1 MNHLKRSLALILAF
15 IICLGVISMLS
26 ACETVGTAY
35 YISADGNDENDG
47 LSERSAWK
55 SFKNVKNLVLGE
67 GDRLLLRRGDVW
79 NERLTVRASGTRE
92 HPAKIASYGDKN
104 KAKPMIKLNCDRD
117 DICLLLTD
125 VVYGAEK
132 KCVDIKNVIIED
144 IAVSNSNL
152 GIYVRPL
159 LATDNGGIVIRNI
172 EAYDMICDSEL
183 TRMGHGFT
191 VDEFVAMKKEPKGN
205 LPCLDNTS
213 NLQETGGGA
222 GEYMYSIA
230 IRFGT
235 AKNRNYCTGVEVYDN
250 VMYNCIT
257 GIEFY
262 CVNDSKVHDNIV
274 SGSYAGVVRE
284 SLCNRAEVYHNRIVG
299 GSELYTF
306 FGGTCGGYAAI
317 CEDINVHDNEFAY
330 EYNMGENDGTGFD
343 YEAYCKNATLNNNIF
358 HHNDA
363 GGILIMAN
371 ENTQH
376 ENVVLDGNLF
386 YGDIRN
392 PKDSGYVYEILF
404 INKGENN
411 IFFRNME
418 LYTRKRAENLKTK
431 TKYYGCLAVKGY
443 GGTVIEDSN
452 KTLLDTDYRSRF
464 SFNVKNEGF
473 TVNGGSLEIAN
484 GAATL
489 KAENGTGSMILGI
502 PQNGY
507 CCNDFRFTVANDA
520 KGEAYLQY
528 ETSDGVKTS
537 KKVKIG
543 GAGEYVIP
551 VSDDAVKGIMR
562 NIVFV
567 WKASAKDGEI
577 TLGKA
582 WFTPDITVTA
592 KKTGSDTVL
601 LTFGGKCFPML
612 ALSPKA
618 SDILINGVSAATV
631 ERTGYNGLIVKTG
644 GTLGGSINI
653 TVKGDLFLEYYAA
666 MINGLDV
673 DRTPADDAAVLKC
686 AAEDYPFG
694 TVSFENVKI

>member
-1 MNHLKRSLALILAF
+1 
-15 IICLGVISMLS
+15 
-26 ACETVGTAY
+26 
-35 YISADGNDENDG
+35 
-47 LSERSAWK
+47 
-55 SFKNVKNLVLGE
+55 
-67 GDRLLLRRGDVW
+67 
-79 NERLTVRASGTRE
+79 
-92 HPAKIASYGDKN
+92 
-104 KAKPMIKLNCDRD
+104 
-117 DICLLLTD
+117 
-125 VVYGAEK
+125 
-132 KCVDIKNVIIED
+132 
-144 IAVSNSNL
+144 
-152 GIYVRPL
+152 
-159 LATDNGGIVIRNI
+159 
-172 EAYDMICDSEL
+172 
-183 TRMGHGFT
+183 
-191 VDEFVAMKKEPKGN
+191 
-205 LPCLDNTS
+205 
-213 NLQETGGGA
+213 
-222 GEYMYSIA
+222 
-230 IRFGT
+230 
-235 AKNRNYCTGVEVYDN
+235 
-250 VMYNCIT
+250 
-257 GIEFY
+257 
-262 CVNDSKVHDNIV
+262 
-274 SGSYAGVVRE
+274 
-284 SLCNRAEVYHNRIVG
+284 
-299 GSELYTF
+299 
-306 FGGTCGGYAAI
+306 
-317 CEDINVHDNEFAY
+317 
-330 EYNMGENDGTGFD
+330 
-343 YEAYCKNATLNNNIF
+343 
-358 HHNDA
+358 
-363 GGILIMAN
+363 
-371 ENTQH
+371 
-376 ENVVLDGNLF
+376 
-386 YGDIRN
+386 
-392 PKDSGYVYEILF
+392 
-404 INKGENN
+404 ENN

-418 LYTRKRAENLKTK
+418 LYTRKRAENLNTK
-431 TKYYGCLAVKGY
+431 TKYYGCYAVKGY

-507 CCNDFRFTVANDA
+507 CCNDFRFTVTNDA

-537 KKVKIG
+537 KKIKID

-562 NIVFV
+562 NTVFV

-618 SDILINGVSAATV
+618 SDILINGVPAATV

-644 GTLGGSINI
+644 GTLGGSINV

-686 AAEDYPFG
+686 AEEDYPFG